1 MIALKVHYL
10 TKQNN
15 NTDCA
20 KSSFIDKTKKSHDC
34 TKSSF
39 IDQKQ
44 KNANHDCTNS
54 SFIDQHT
61 NKVLIARKVRSLTK
75 TKVMIARNV
84 IIDQKQKS

>member
-1 MIALKVHYL
+1 MTVRKVHSL
-10 TKQNN
+10 TKKHNG
-15 NTDCA
+15 
-20 KSSFIDKTKKSHDC
+20 HDC
-34 TKSSF
+34 TTSSF

-44 KNANHDCTNS
+44 KNANHDCTKS

-61 NKVLIARKVRSLTK
+61 NKVLIARKVHSLTK